1 MADQH
6 RYRKLDQL
14 EEFTAQY
21 DDIVDRYTSNVIT
34 PVLDGIFWGISK
46 NPRAYER
53 TKGKLRSVKSKSL
66 GLTVPRFWILFEIQ
80 NEDEEDEYVLLC
92 WIQEISETEEI
103 MGL

>member
-6 RYRKLDQL
+6 GYRRLEQL

-21 DDIVDRYTSNVIT
+21 EAIVARHSSTVIT

-66 GLTVPRFWILFEIQ
+66 GLTIPRFWLLFEIQ
-80 NEDEEDEYVLLC
+80 NEGQEDEYILLC
-92 WIQEISETEEI
+92 WIEEISETEQI
-103 MGL
+103 MGT